1 MSVLSSLD
9 RCGDNLADLTAHY
22 TAQLLLMD
30 PSADFT
36 TLDAEKRPIE
46 KHTAVLGK
54 QNA

>member
-30 PSADFT
+30 PSADFM
-36 TLDAEKRPIE
+36 KRDRSKSTQPSWANKTH
-46 KHTAVLGK
+46 KHTA
-54 QNA
+54 